1 MKQQKLGLIP
11 ISECLDELR
20 KHTSYKMSLYYDVL
34 YEISTF
40 IFDKRINSNM
50 SRKDF
55 AKVLGVTPQ
64 MLLKYESGD
73 YNFSL
78 FQLCDICEKLNLK
91 VKSFKIEFEEGEEN
105 ENT

>member
-1 MKQQKLGLIP
+1 
-11 ISECLDELR
+11 
-20 KHTSYKMSLYYDVL
+20 
-34 YEISTF
+34 
-40 IFDKRINSNM
+40 
-50 SRKDF
+50 
-55 AKVLGVTPQ
+55 

-91 VKSFKIEFEEGEEN
+91 VKSLAIEFEEGEEN